1 MGVRGHTSA
10 PHWWSLRRLVWMPS
24 PGKDYFPAGWFMFCV
39 RTWLAV
45 WLALAV
51 SFWLQISSPG
61 SSAVTVMILAQ
72 PLRGQ
77 MLSKALYRLAG
88 TFVGAF
94 VALALT
100 SCFSQDRALLLGGV
114 ALWLTLCCIMGTL
127 ERDFRAYAAMLAGY
141 TVALIAIGCI
151 DTPETAYDVTVNRV
165 SAIVIGIAATAA
177 VNDVFGSPTAWSKL
191 THALDSLASMVAR
204 IARDSVAGRSVPD
217 AAASAGI
224 AGQIMALTSQVSFAR
239 TEISDGR
246 LRMVGARSAM
256 VALLEMLN
264 CSRAIAMVLER
275 GLVSDDVLK
284 RVRSAFG
291 TGDAASSPRIA
302 VEDLEQLAR
311 ETHLD
316 AAGNETR
323 LTLDEAW
330 FIERVMSLLS
340 YWRWAEDGVDC
351 VHKGGHARTQ
361 APELKIVTHQDVILA
376 LLNGLRVLIGFSLA
390 AGLCILTGLPQSYS
404 ALSQTA
410 IVLTLAATTY
420 DVRAFGM
427 GALIGMPL
435 AIVVAAILNF
445 GILPHGAE
453 MTFFAIMVIPV
464 IFGSCLL
471 LLNPKTSAIG
481 FNAGVFFFVI
491 LGVANEQSYNLAQF
505 INRDEQYLFA
515 GVLIF
520 ITLTLLL
527 PPRAK
532 TRRFRVAMAIG
543 HDLHRQFEGH
553 GEQEGSALISR
564 HYDRLTKLR
573 MWNSYLRPSKA
584 RDRVFARFASLDD
597 LGGALAR
604 ARRHLQRAATIP
616 IVRAEAEAALR
627 SSIIYNVDAAITRM
641 TIHAERLLLL
651 SENLPHGEMATV
663 LGAVSGMAGAIRI
676 LEQNRSAIRLYDL
689 NPVPAMRWRAQ

>member
-1 MGVRGHTSA
+1 
-10 PHWWSLRRLVWMPS
+10 
-24 PGKDYFPAGWFMFCV
+24 MFCL
-39 RTWLAV
+39 RTWFAV
-45 WLALAV
+45 WLALATA
-51 SFWLQISSPG
+51 FWLQISSPG
-61 SSAVTVMILAQ
+61 SAAVTVMILAQ

-94 VALALT
+94 VALVLT

-151 DTPETAYDVTVNRV
+151 DTPETAYTVTVNRV

-177 VNDVFGSPTAWSKL
+177 VNDVFGSPTAWAKL
-191 THALDSLASMVAR
+191 THGLDAVTRMVGR
-204 IARDSVAGRSVPD
+204 IARDAVAGRSVPD
-217 AAASAGI
+217 AAALAGI

-239 TEISDGR
+239 TEIADGH
-246 LRMVGARSAM
+246 LRMIGARSAM

-264 CSRAIAMVLER
+264 CSRAVAMALEH
-275 GLVSDDVLK
+275 GLISDDVVN

-291 TGDAASSPRIA
+291 RGEATVSTRMAM
-302 VEDLEQLAR
+302 EDLEQLAR

-316 AAGNETR
+316 AAGNQTR
-323 LTLDEAW
+323 LSLEEAW
-330 FIERVMSLLS
+330 FLERVMALLS

-351 VHKGGHARTQ
+351 VHNGGHAHTQ
-361 APELKIVTHQDVILA
+361 APELKIVTHQDVVLA
-376 LLNGLRVLIGFSLA
+376 LLNGLRVLIGFSLT
-390 AGLCILTGLPQSYS
+390 AGLCILSGLPQSYA

-435 AIVVAAILNF
+435 AIATAAVLNF
-445 GILPHGAE
+445 GILPHGSD
-453 MTFFAIMVIPV
+453 MPFFALMVLPV
-464 IFGSCLL
+464 IFAGCLL

-491 LGVANEQSYNLAQF
+491 LGVANEQSYDLKAF
-505 INRDEQYLFA
+505 IDRDEQYLFA

-520 ITLTLLL
+520 ITLTLLM
-527 PPRAK
+527 PPSAR
-532 TRRFRVAMAIG
+532 TRRFRVATAIG

-553 GEQEGSALISR
+553 GEQAGSALISR
-564 HYDRLTKLR
+564 HYDRLIKLR
-573 MWNSYLRPSKA
+573 MWNSYLPSSKA
-584 RDRVFARFASLDD
+584 RDRVFARLASLDD
-597 LGGALAR
+597 LNAALAR

-616 IVRAEAEAALR
+616 VVRTEAEAALR
-627 SSIIYNVDAAITRM
+627 SSIVYNVGSAITRL
-641 TIHAERLLLL
+641 TIHAQRLLLL

-663 LGAVSGMAGAIRI
+663 LGAVSGMAGAIRL
-676 LEQNRSAIRLYDL
+676 LEQNRSAIDVYGIL
-689 NPVPAMRWRAQ
+689 PVPTMRWRAL